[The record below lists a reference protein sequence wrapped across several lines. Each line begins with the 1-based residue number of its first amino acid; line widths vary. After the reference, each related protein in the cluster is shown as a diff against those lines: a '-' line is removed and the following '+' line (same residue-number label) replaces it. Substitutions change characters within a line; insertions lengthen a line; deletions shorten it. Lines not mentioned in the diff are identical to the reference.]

1 WLYANFCEF
10 ARRRNAN
17 ILGRS
22 RFETLLMDVCVHQLD
37 LNVYREKRT
46 RGMRLIN
53 IACRTS
59 NEHYKDSPSI
69 VEVGLNKEK
78 WKEYYG
84 EILYRKDEPREN
96 F

>member
-1 WLYANFCEF
+1 
-10 ARRRNAN
+10 
-17 ILGRS
+17 
-22 RFETLLMDVCVHQLD
+22 MDVCVHQLD

-46 RGMRLIN
+46 RGMRVIN
-53 IACRTS
+53 LACRAS
-59 NEHYKDSPSI
+59 NSEKYKDYPSI

-84 EILYRKDEPREN
+84 EILFRKDGPRES